1 MGPLAPL
8 LLPLL
13 LLPPPQLSELS
24 MPLPIP
30 QLSPPP
36 LLLMLLPQLLMLL
49 PQLLMLLMLLPQ
61 LLMLLP
67 LLLMPLL
74 PLLPLLLAQSALSS
88 RLRMSSATLL
98 TDTRTSTL
106 PSKNREMPMEVSPD
120 LTLMLM
126 RLESTLSTM
135 LLMIWDSEFPEIT
148 SQLPPSTTLPSQ
160 LPQCTLLPQLL
171 TPQRSWRLRLLSS
184 LLSRLRLPEPRGLLS
199 LVLSAHQLMLVLP
212 LAFSQLA
219 QLLLLPMLPLLPLPL
234 PVKPSSPP
242 SS

>member
-1 MGPLAPL
+1 MGLSLPFLLLLPPRLSSLLPPNIWEVPVFTTGLTVMVLELLAMLLLMLMPLLAPL

-30 QLSPPP
+30 QLSLP
-36 LLLMLLPQLLMLL
+36 PQLLMLL
-49 PQLLMLLMLLPQ
+49 PQLLMLLMPLPQ

-74 PLLPLLLAQSALSS
+74 LLLPLLLALSALSS

-160 LPQCTLLPQLL
+160 L
-171 TPQRSWRLRLLSS
+171 
-184 LLSRLRLPEPRGLLS
+184 
-199 LVLSAHQLMLVLP
+199 
-212 LAFSQLA
+212 
-219 QLLLLPMLPLLPLPL
+219 
-234 PVKPSSPP
+234 
-242 SS
+242 

>member
-1 MGPLAPL
+1 MLLLTLMPLLAQLPTVLMPDLPTALPSLPSPLAPL

-24 MPLPIP
+24 MLLPIP
-30 QLSPPP
+30 QL
-36 LLLMLLPQLLMLL
+36 LP
-49 PQLLMLLMLLPQ
+49 
-61 LLMLLP
+61 LP

-74 PLLPLLLAQSALSS
+74 LLLPLLLALSALSS

-106 PSKNREMPMEVSPD
+106 PSKNREMPTEVSPD

-160 LPQCTLLPQLL
+160 LPQSTLLPQL
-171 TPQRSWRLRLLSS
+171 
-184 LLSRLRLPEPRGLLS
+184 
-199 LVLSAHQLMLVLP
+199 
-212 LAFSQLA
+212 
-219 QLLLLPMLPLLPLPL
+219 
-234 PVKPSSPP
+234 
-242 SS
+242 

>member
-61 LLMLLP
+61 LLT
-67 LLLMPLL
+67 
-74 PLLPLLLAQSALSS
+74 LLPLLLAQSALSS

-160 LPQCTLLPQLL
+160 LPQSTLLPQLL

-184 LLSRLRLPEPRGLLS
+184 PLSRLRLPEPRGLLS
-199 LVLSAHQLMLVLP
+199 SVLSAHQLMPVLP
-212 LAFSQLA
+212 LVFSQLA
-219 QLLLLPMLPLLPLPL
+219 QLPLLPMLPLLPLPL
-234 PVKPSSPP
+234 P
-242 SS
+242 

>member
-1 MGPLAPL
+1 MLLLTLMPLLAQLPTVLMPDLPTALPSLPSPLAPL

-24 MPLPIP
+24 MLLPIP
-30 QLSPPP
+30 QLSP
-36 LLLMLLPQLLMLL
+36 
-49 PQLLMLLMLLPQ
+49 
-61 LLMLLP
+61 LP

-74 PLLPLLLAQSALSS
+74 LLLPLLLALSALNS

-135 LLMIWDSEFPEIT
+135 LLMIWDSE
-148 SQLPPSTTLPSQ
+148 
-160 LPQCTLLPQLL
+160 
-171 TPQRSWRLRLLSS
+171 
-184 LLSRLRLPEPRGLLS
+184 LPE
-199 LVLSAHQLMLVLP
+199 
-212 LAFSQLA
+212 
-219 QLLLLPMLPLLPLPL
+219 
-234 PVKPSSPP
+234 
-242 SS
+242 

>member
-13 LLPPPQLSELS
+13 LLPPPQLLELS

-30 QLSPPP
+30 QLLPPP
-36 LLLMLLPQLLMLL
+36 LLLMP
-49 PQLLMLLMLLPQ
+49 
-61 LLMLLP
+61 LP

-74 PLLPLLLAQSALSS
+74 LLLPLLLALSALSS
-88 RLRMSSATLL
+88 RLRMSSAMLL

-106 PSKNREMPMEVSPD
+106 PSKNREMPTEVSPD
-120 LTLMLM
+120 LILMLM
-126 RLESTLSTM
+126 RPESTLSTM
-135 LLMIWDSEFPEIT
+135 LLMIWDSELPEIT
-148 SQLPPSTTLPSQ
+148 SQLPPSTTLLSQ
-160 LPQCTLLPQLL
+160 LPQSTLLPQLL

-184 LLSRLRLPEPRGLLS
+184 LLSRLRRPEPRGLLS
-199 LVLSAHQLMLVLP
+199 SVLSAHQLMLVLP
-212 LAFSQLA
+212 LVFSQLA
-219 QLLLLPMLPLLPLPL
+219 QLPLLPMLPLLPLPL

>member
-30 QLSPPP
+30 QLLPPP

-49 PQLLMLLMLLPQ
+49 PQLLMLLMPLPQ
-61 LLMLLP
+61 LLMPLP
-67 LLLMPLL
+67 L
-74 PLLPLLLAQSALSS
+74 LLPLLLALSALSS
-88 RLRMSSATLL
+88 RLRMSSAMLL

-106 PSKNREMPMEVSPD
+106 PSKNREMPTEVSPD

-135 LLMIWDSEFPEIT
+135 LLMIWDSELPEIT

-160 LPQCTLLPQLL
+160 LPQSTLLPQLL

-199 LVLSAHQLMLVLP
+199 SVLSAHQLMLVLP

-219 QLLLLPMLPLLPLPL
+219 QLPLLPMLPLLPLPL
-234 PVKPSSPP
+234 PVKLSSPP

>member
-13 LLPPPQLSELS
+13 LLPPPQLLELS

-30 QLSPPP
+30 QLLPPP
-36 LLLMLLPQLLMLL
+36 L
-49 PQLLMLLMLLPQ
+49 

-74 PLLPLLLAQSALSS
+74 LLLPLSLALSALSS
-88 RLRMSSATLL
+88 RLRMSLATLL

>member
-49 PQLLMLLMLLPQ
+49 PQLLML
-61 LLMLLP
+61 
-67 LLLMPLL
+67 LL

-135 LLMIWDSEFPEIT
+135 LLMIWDSELPEIT
-148 SQLPPSTTLPSQ
+148 SQLPPSTTL
-160 LPQCTLLPQLL
+160 
-171 TPQRSWRLRLLSS
+171 
-184 LLSRLRLPEPRGLLS
+184 
-199 LVLSAHQLMLVLP
+199 
-212 LAFSQLA
+212 
-219 QLLLLPMLPLLPLPL
+219 
-234 PVKPSSPP
+234 
-242 SS
+242 